1 MPTIRNT
8 TNRPLK
14 VHLGKDKV
22 LHIGPRQEGKISAHD
37 VDREGVQHLVAE
49 GAIEVT
55 GDRHDHANHDDDGQ
69 VQADTHGHHPDLT
82 VRKRGER

>member
-1 MPTIRNT
+1 MPTIRNK

-22 LHIGPRQEGKISAHD
+22 LHIGPRREGKISSHD
-37 VDREGVQHLVAE
+37 VDRAGVQHLLAE
-49 GAIEVT
+49 EAIEIF
-55 GDRHDHANHDDDGQ
+55 GDREGTAAHEDSGP

-82 VRKRGER
+82 VKKRGER